1 MRLGMNWGM
10 SQSRLVGITDN
21 VKMHHFQSLYQPRRL
36 RWVLNY
42 KAKARWWYTPQ
53 FVPYASCVFF
63 FFQSLR
69 LLRGTA
75 FTVTRVNIVLTLRVW
90 IDCGSGAIILFSNM
104 KKKHEKKVEK
114 RQCFLAEAI
123 VNVFIK
129 MRYHKY
135 DFKKLFN
142 LETFDRSH
150 VHGER
155 ASKAHTLW

>member
-1 MRLGMNWGM
+1 M
-10 SQSRLVGITDN
+10 S
-21 VKMHHFQSLYQPRRL
+21 
-36 RWVLNY
+36 
-42 KAKARWWYTPQ
+42 
-53 FVPYASCVFF
+53 
-63 FFQSLR
+63 
-69 LLRGTA
+69 
-75 FTVTRVNIVLTLRVW
+75 
-90 IDCGSGAIILFSNM
+90 SNM

-155 ASKAHTLW
+155 ASKAHTL